1 MRLSPAWWAAAAAA
15 AVVAVGAI
23 VWVARTPPA
32 AAPPSV
38 SSRVSTRA
46 PRHPSRPRSRPT
58 SPRPSPTPAASSVS
72 ASFAAASGQSA
83 STSLETVSLPWAPN
97 TTWAIDPVAVQ
108 VSGFP
113 PSLWFGMRTGTG
125 PWTWIASHLPGAL
138 SRAYPVPV
146 YQALAEAYDLHAGQ
160 PGPANLGGTISW
172 QALAG
177 HVSKPRGWT
186 LQLLP
191 ADASPLVAP
200 TVEITVWM
208 QSDTGLYT
216 GYYGLET
223 VWDAANASSGAQDI
237 LGFQAASAI
246 PSSAP

>member
-1 MRLSPAWWAAAAAA
+1 MRLSPAWLAAGAAA

-23 VWVARTPPA
+23 VWMSRTPPA
-32 AAPPSV
+32 AARPPV

-46 PRHPSRPRSRPT
+46 PRHPSRPRSH
-58 SPRPSPTPAASSVS
+58 SPASRPSPPATVA
-72 ASFAAASGQSA
+72 ASFAAAAKQPA
-83 STSLETVSLPWAPN
+83 STPLETVTLPWAPA

-108 VSGFP
+108 TPGFP
-113 PSLWFGMRTGTG
+113 PTLWFGMRTGAG
-125 PWTWIASHLPGAL
+125 PWTWIPSHLPGAL

-186 LQLLP
+186 LQRLP